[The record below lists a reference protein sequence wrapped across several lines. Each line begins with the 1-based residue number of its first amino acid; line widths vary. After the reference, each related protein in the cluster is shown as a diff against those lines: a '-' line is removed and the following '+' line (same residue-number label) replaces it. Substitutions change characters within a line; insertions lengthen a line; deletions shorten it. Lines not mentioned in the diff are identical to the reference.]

1 MAKNKNT
8 PGQPPS
14 SSPAVSPRPVS
25 STSSS
30 SLPPALPL
38 RPLVK
43 RLQRRCY
50 NLLLEGTLL
59 DWVVTSIFV
68 LAALMFILGYVVQMS
83 PRSIIALSRGTTC
96 IEANNNIGGK
106 DFGARLCHEPI
117 DVVYTWVNGS
127 DPVWFKEMITY
138 KRLWTQRGTE
148 KDLLITKKAEADAAL
163 AAALSNPLNMSISQ
177 ISELNETAINAT
189 NALLAADDITS
200 ANRYRDNDELK
211 YSMRSLFRYTPWVRN
226 IILVTNGQVPSWL
239 DTEHPRVRVV
249 THAEIFKNK
258 ADLPVFSSPS
268 IEMHLHRIPGVSKKF
283 IYLNDDVFFG
293 AETWPDDFFTHAQGQ
308 KVYLAWEVPKCS
320 KGCLDSWL
328 GDGYCDSACNTTQ
341 CMWDAGDC
349 SSNTTK
355 NRVGAETNYKGR
367 YSSSHNTYTP
377 PSNNA
382 PAKVKEEAPP
392 IPACEPSC
400 PDSWL
405 GDKVCDPRCDCF
417 QCGWDGG
424 DCGIDRVWSLPGVD
438 VRLLLNETVMK
449 ETSTGNSI
457 LETLQRACYSNVT
470 NTSSADCIA
479 EKARFYNSNVV
490 LSTLTGMAFPRI
502 VDLTTLVTS
511 ASASIVEEDED
522 SPHLLYSPTFHLNL
536 SSAVASV
543 EALVLNDLRMRH
555 VARICN
561 YTNYIDN
568 KTITRSSSEIYECIE
583 REFLYGRY
591 VSITAN
597 ASIETADFSEEDNIR
612 LVLVNSHS
620 SVAVVYLRP
629 VFLNDLSSFKE
640 SNCSVSNDVSS
651 SNMTTGTLTTRNSF
665 TITNLQLW
673 VRVRI
678 SVGLDSE
685 LREFAVNV
693 TLTSLCPEPLEKK
706 EDLAPEQQISNINIS
721 ISSQNTSNQ
730 TNSSLG
736 GSFRRLLMEAP
747 RSSLTTSSIP
757 GKRIAVSLVSGDIFE
772 GSGPFPEG
780 SVIASP
786 SGTRPS
792 RRTPAGKAHFD
803 AYNTIEHG
811 KRTGGGQLQT
821 PYLDAILHE
830 TWTALIDNAVSLK
843 ILPPSIESPRRLRHG
858 RLLSDTYAESLVH
871 TNRFISEA
879 FGKKTRKVPAHM
891 PHMIDIESMKKLEER
906 WPDEFKAT
914 SARRFRD
921 GNDIQYA
928 FAYFHFLIEGGAREG
943 LDVHK
948 YFQQELDVDGDGW
961 LNVNELRTLAS
972 VVLQRSATSADIT
985 KLRDC
990 LSPEETVTT
999 KEDLSNS
1006 YSEQIETKMTISR
1019 RRITWESLMQCED
1032 VVNGLSKHGRFG
1044 PTHQEMPQN
1053 EVSFEMFQD
1062 DYNKSAAV
1070 LDGIRGKRTKF
1081 ICIND
1086 DMKDAPLETRRLLQD
1101 FYDSYFP
1108 LPCPVELK
1116 GGRINPF
1123 LHTTPLRAW
1132 VRQQADQ
1139 KLVISL
1145 SLCAVASL
1153 AISVFVYYYAK
1164 KNAGRSERDD

>member
-1 MAKNKNT
+1 MAKSKT
-8 PGQPPS
+8 SLQASP
-14 SSPAVSPRPVS
+14 SPAPLPR
-25 STSSS
+25 STPSISSS

-68 LAALMFILGYVVQMS
+68 LAALVFILGYVVQMS

-96 IEANNNIGGK
+96 IEANNNIGGR
-106 DFGARLCHEPI
+106 DFGARLCHDPI

-127 DPVWFKEMITY
+127 DPVWFKEMVTY

-148 KDLLITKKAEADAAL
+148 KDLLIIKKAEADAAF
-163 AAALSNPLNMSISQ
+163 AAALVNRVNMSVAQ
-177 ISELNETAINAT
+177 LSELNETALNAT

-211 YSMRSLFRYTPWVRN
+211 YSMRSLFRYTPWIRN
-226 IILVTNGQVPSWL
+226 IILVTNGQVPNWL

-349 SSNTTK
+349 SSNSTK
-355 NRVGAETNYKGR
+355 NRVGSETNYKGR
-367 YSSSHNTYTP
+367 YSSTHNTYTP

-382 PAKVKEEAPP
+382 PVKAKEEVPP

-400 PDSWL
+400 PDTWL
-405 GDKVCDPRCDCF
+405 GDKVCDPRCECYE
-417 QCGWDGG
+417 CGWDGG
-424 DCGIDRVWSLPGVD
+424 DCGMDLVWGLPGVS
-438 VRLLLNETVMK
+438 VRVLANGSTWRGSTTASNVLASLNRDCSSNETM
-449 ETSTGNSI
+449 
-457 LETLQRACYSNVT
+457 ASNA
-470 NTSSADCIA
+470 SFDCLV
-479 EKARFYNSNVV
+479 EKAKVFSSDI
-490 LSTLTGMAFPRI
+490 LPSTLIGEAFPH
-502 VDLTTLVTS
+502 VMDLTSVAAS
-511 ASASIVEEDED
+511 PSASITDEDEA
-522 SPHLLYSPTFHLNL
+522 SPRLLYSPTFHLNL
-536 SSAVASV
+536 SSAVAEV
-543 EALVLNDLRMRH
+543 EALVLSDLRLRH
-555 VARICN
+555 TTRNCN
-561 YTNYIDN
+561 HTDHIGNS
-568 KTITRSSSEIYECIE
+568 TVVMSSREIYQCID
-583 REFLYGRY
+583 REFQFGR
-591 VSITAN
+591 VNSITAN
-597 ASIETADFSEEDNIR
+597 SSIETADFADQDNIR

-629 VFLNDLSSFKE
+629 VPLNDLSAFKE
-640 SNCSVSNDVSS
+640 SNCSETSDHISS
-651 SNMTTGTLTTRNSF
+651 SNATGALVIRNSF
-665 TITNLQLW
+665 TIASLQLW
-673 VRVRI
+673 VRVKV
-678 SVGLDSE
+678 SVGVDSE
-685 LREFAVNV
+685 MREFAVNV
-693 TLTSLCPEPLEKK
+693 SLTSLCPERK
-706 EDLAPEQQISNINIS
+706 EVLAAEPQISVTES
-721 ISSQNTSNQ
+721 ISNSSLIAHPNQ
-730 TNSSLG
+730 TNSTLG
-736 GSFRRLLMEAP
+736 GTFGRLLLEVPEAG
-747 RSSLTTSSIP
+747 STHATK
-757 GKRIAVSLVSGDIFE
+757 GNRIAVNVISGDIFE
-772 GSGPFPEG
+772 GIEPFPQG
-780 SVIASP
+780 SVIASL
-786 SGTRPS
+786 SGTTPS
-792 RRTPAGKAHFD
+792 RRTPVGKAHFD
-803 AYNTIEHG
+803 AYHTIEHG
-811 KRTGGGQLQT
+811 KRIGGGELQI
-821 PYLDAILHE
+821 PYLDAHLHNSWL
-830 TWTALIDNAVSLK
+830 TLIDSSISLNV
-843 ILPPSIESPRRLRHG
+843 LSPSLESHRRLRHG

-871 TNRFISEA
+871 TNRFISDA

-891 PHMIDIESMKKLEER
+891 PHLIDIESMKKLEDR
-906 WPDEFKAT
+906 WPSEFKAT

-943 LDVHK
+943 LDVQK

-961 LNVNELRTLAS
+961 LSVNELRTLAS

-999 KEDLSNS
+999 KEDLSDS
-1006 YSEQIETKMTISR
+1006 RSELIETKMTISR
-1019 RRITWESLMQCED
+1019 RRITWESLMNCEE

-1062 DYNKSAAV
+1062 DYKKSAAV

-1086 DMKDAPLETRRLLQD
+1086 DMKEAPLETRKLLQD
-1101 FYDSYFP
+1101 FYESYFP
-1108 LPCPVELK
+1108 MPCPVELS
-1116 GGRINPF
+1116 GGRTNPF

-1139 KLVISL
+1139 KLLISL
-1145 SLCAVASL
+1145 LLCAAAAVI
-1153 AISVFVYYYAK
+1153 ISVSVYLYAK
-1164 KNAGRSERDD
+1164 RSAGRGERDD